1 MNTRERY
8 LALMTFEEVDRTLL
22 WELGYWGGTL
32 RRWYQEGLPKIK
44 GVPEEV
50 ADGSSVM
57 AECAGVPLGRY
68 GEYDAHHYFK
78 MDPAVVRVPLNIGT
92 YPPFEQKIIE
102 EHDDWFIRQDED
114 GSLRKEI
121 KDRGTLP
128 PIVGTPVKT
137 REDWERYKAERLKPT
152 LEGRLPDNW
161 PELVQEYKKRD
172 YPLALGQMH
181 GFFGTPRYLLGEIEV
196 LTKYYDDPELM
207 KDMVN
212 YLADFWIAL
221 FDGVLKDVAVDA
233 VFLWEDMCYKAGP
246 LISPDTFREFILPG
260 YKKLTG
266 FLKDHGVKLV
276 CVDCDGDVWKLIP
289 LWIEGGVNVL
299 YPFEVAA
306 GMDIA
311 EVRRAFP
318 KLGIMGGIDK
328 MAVIRS
334 KEAID
339 RELESKVSFMLKSGG
354 YIPTID
360 HVVPPDISFENFK
373 YYRQKLER
381 LVKGV

>member
-306 GMDIA
+306 GMDIT

>member
-8 LALMTFEEVDRTLL
+8 LSLMSFEEVDRTLL

-32 RRWYQEGLPKIK
+32 RRWYQEGLPEIQ
-44 GVPEEV
+44 GIPEEV

-57 AECAGVPLGRY
+57 AECAGVILGRY

-161 PELVQEYKKRD
+161 PELVLEYKKRD

-221 FDGVLKDVAVDA
+221 FDGVLKEVDVDA

-246 LISPDTFREFILPG
+246 LISPDIFREFILPG

-306 GMDIA
+306 GMDIT

-360 HVVPPDISFENFK
+360 HVVPPDISFDNFR
-373 YYRQKLER
+373 YYRQKLDR